1 MDSEV
6 KALSAE
12 EQEYLKLRLRL
23 FTEIILLAV
32 TTMDEENLSEI
43 NSNACSI
50 IIFILTKETIE
61 RQYFVSVYEDNN
73 DIIVRKFL
81 SSLNKKV
88 NNKLGNVFLAYLEE
102 AFKQS
107 NIENPEF
114 KISSDKI
121 ESYFKNYLDKLVSY
135 LNESP

>member
-1 MDSEV
+1 
-6 KALSAE
+6 
-12 EQEYLKLRLRL
+12 
-23 FTEIILLAV
+23 
-32 TTMDEENLSEI
+32 MDEENLSEI

-50 IIFILTKETIE
+50 IIFVLTKETIE
-61 RQYFVSVYEDNN
+61 RQYFVNVYEDNN

-81 SSLNKKV
+81 SSLNKNV

-107 NIENPEF
+107 NSENPEF
-114 KISSDKI
+114 KISSEKI